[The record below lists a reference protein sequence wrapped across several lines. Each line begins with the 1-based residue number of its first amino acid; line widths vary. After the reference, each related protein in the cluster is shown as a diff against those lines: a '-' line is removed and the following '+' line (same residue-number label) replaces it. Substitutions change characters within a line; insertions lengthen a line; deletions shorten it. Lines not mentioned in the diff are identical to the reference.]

1 MKNIYLLSNQA
12 KTSVSRHLNSISNPS
27 RLRVLPIILLCL
39 AFSVSAWGA
48 ALTLPHSW
56 NADDGSSAYTAA
68 LGCTKTS
75 LGSDYSSA
83 PKLKFNNTGSSLT
96 IQVASASGTVTF
108 NFKQNGTD
116 PGTFVVQESSDN
128 DTYTTVKTVT
138 WPGNG
143 KSTSVS
149 ATLSSSARYIKL
161 LHQTKGTGTNAAVG
175 GVSITAGSS
184 CSNTP
189 TMSFTD
195 ATVNKTTDDASYT
208 QTVNI
213 SGKGPGQTVAYAS
226 SDETIGEVNASGVVT
241 LKGKAGSTTIT
252 ASVLADGDY
261 CSASAT
267 YTINV
272 TQAPI
277 DVTLHY
283 KGTTATLDDQ
293 PNPCTLPTTGEYVAK
308 ACDAWTFD
316 GWYDN
321 TYAKST
327 SKPTYITQLTSTG
340 HAYAVY
346 KHTETSGGGGS
357 TPVTKSMSTF
367 TSTSGNVETDAN
379 ISYLAEQGSAS
390 TAPAVNGGEIRIYQ
404 NGGLLTITANNSKK
418 ISSITIGSS
427 MVTSVDYSVDGGAD
441 VEDNDISAGGTLLV
455 DGINATTVVF
465 TCTGADKNHRLYL
478 NYLSVTYSDG
488 GGSST
493 TYYST
498 DAECAPT
505 VQATSSPW
513 VTSAQGA
520 TVKVEVPVTA
530 TNFDASCTLSASVS
544 GSGFSI
550 VGWGANGNSVTAGED
565 LTTSLI
571 LEYNPTVYSSDAT
584 ITFNS
589 TYGGSQTPV
598 YTAGTVHGRSL
609 SGLFV
614 IAIKNGGT
622 WYALPADMSGAGT
635 YAGVAVDV
643 DDIDNPTK
651 VTAGPATALYRLMGV
666 HPSRYGDY
674 GTRVRFMSEYN
685 SKCLWSNQ
693 ANGGTGIN
701 NGAVASSA
709 NSDNYEWTLVT
720 TDGVTYAINTNV
732 AKKIEEGRE
741 LRYFAGESR
750 FGMYT
755 SGNSSFRLLPVDC
768 WTRATVTNVS
778 STYNTVTLTW
788 AGKSGTEYNVYIDEG
803 GVTKQT
809 ENNVSSPV
817 TISGLDSET
826 NYTWIISPGAKDNG
840 CALSGAFTTNVAPI
854 NVTLSCDGTE
864 YALGAQDKPYTLPT
878 TGAYVAN
885 ACTEWEFAGWTDGTY
900 SKSTSAPTFITE
912 MNTSGTAY
920 AVYRKTDG
928 AGGSEKYVRV
938 TETEQITDGQYLIMC
953 NTWGDADDDPSDDY
967 DYFTALKGSLDASF
981 DAANTN
987 YITNVKRN
995 TVEDTIGVTSATTA
1009 NEVTITAVSGGHTI
1023 KTKSNYYIGRT
1034 TSGNGIN
1041 SSKSEAYV
1049 NTLSISSNN
1058 FICEG
1063 SGGSIYL
1070 EFNTS
1075 WTGFRYYA
1083 SGQEDIQLYKRTSGN
1098 TYYYSTSSE
1107 CCNEV
1112 APPTV
1117 TVDAIDESATISWD
1131 DQVGAD
1137 NGYSLIV
1144 KQGSTTK
1151 YENTGIAAGTTSIVV
1166 SGLNPT
1172 TTYNYTVTAKGAT
1185 CNRDYDG
1192 SFTTANC
1199 AVLPTGVSVSP
1210 NTSSAIVRWT
1220 HTSPTATVTVYSD
1233 NAASIVVTSV
1243 DDLASGGKVTGLA
1256 EGTTYYLRV
1265 FAGADC
1271 GSAITEFTT
1280 LSSAVILAEWFPDS
1294 IRINLTA
1301 DTATATVLIE
1311 DKQEKKTGTTLYADK
1326 LFFSK
1331 YFEGEGS
1338 MKLIA
1343 IYNGTD
1349 HDIDLSGYK
1358 INVVTRSKNK
1368 STGIWNQSNSEYDIS
1383 SLGSIAQGQEIIFFS
1398 RPLSSEPGV
1407 YGCADT
1413 WLTNQATKNH
1423 STDNPRW
1430 IECESGGSYISK
1442 KFTFNGD
1449 DALQLIDG
1457 STVIDCFGA
1466 ASGPMPLTT
1475 HNCRSEESW
1484 TESKIRNMDYGK
1496 TASDFPGIDPG
1507 DLDSYGI
1514 DLIHDSIELFTA
1526 RAILFRDLSVV
1537 SGVDAVAKNT
1547 TDFVTFSKE
1556 WNGRYICASGTTGNG
1571 TCNSFKDLSLFDY
1584 NEYYAKFDSITT
1596 IDELGGK
1603 QNDDGTYTIPIP
1615 QLDTL
1620 SCTMLRINVYEGS
1633 ELKTSAEYKVPIMVE
1648 DNKTTKDTIFICD
1661 YPTQTRTA
1669 ETCKECDVVILKGAT
1684 LTKDE
1689 HTGNDVDFI
1698 RNLTIYPGGTMN
1710 IPTSRTFN
1718 VSSVQF
1724 RVEGENVPFI
1734 KLAGTLQTS
1743 DQQVLVSRRINNSEA
1758 YFFSLPYDCNLSD
1771 VRWSNGEPAV
1781 LDEGFRIKEYDSQAR
1796 ADQGSTKGAPGHWKP
1811 VTPGSTLEAGKGY
1824 QISVNS
1830 KYLKELIFPLEIHTT
1845 NVSAAENQK
1854 EPHGDNIVPIHQYLS
1869 TTGKTINNENWN
1881 FIAQPYLCAMSPMAG
1896 DDITY
1901 GYLEYEIEE
1910 VAGEQQVVWYRREA
1924 TNQYLTIYNPSSK
1937 TYDQKFWSSVS
1948 QLDPFLAFFVQGKT
1962 EGSFTFTENK
1972 RKNAPARH
1980 LASQAEVDDDP
1991 SIFVGVTLSGN
2002 GLTDQA
2008 NLRVRQDFTEEEYKL
2023 GYDLL
2028 KFTTYYKDRPQVYM
2042 KTPSYQLAFQAVSD
2056 SVAKNTFLPMGVY
2069 CYKPGTYTF
2078 GLSND
2083 YPIDEVEAVYL
2094 YDKVAGV
2101 TTNLLYDTYTIT
2113 TSSQLYT
2120 NTRFA
2125 LNVIVNRRAPQ
2136 VTTDIGIPEAPDN
2149 MARKI
2154 LINGHVYIQRGAAI
2168 YDITGKQMLNF

>member
-1 MKNIYLLSNQA
+1 MKNIYLLSNPA
-12 KTSVSRHLNSISNPS
+12 KTSVSQHLDSISS
-27 RLRVLPIILLCL
+27 SYRRRVLPILFIFLTLCCSSVWGEEDDTHDFSQSISQLLNNKNAISSIDIADQGYPIKSIEITCRYNKNIDPAVTIEVL
-39 AFSVSAWGA
+39 VGGASYAATQNVGNNFNSTKTFNGDASGAVQINFTNLTGDGTGHGTFYVTNVRLVEGA
-48 ALTLPHSW
+48 A
-56 NADDGSSAYTAA
+56 GG
-68 LGCTKTS
+68 GCTDPSTLLS
-75 LGSDYSSA
+75 ITNA
-83 PKLKFNNTGSSLT
+83 NTATIGTPLSLT
-96 IQVASASGTVTF
+96 TDGG
-108 NFKQNGTD
+108 NG
-116 PGTFVVQESSDN
+116 S
-128 DTYTTVKTVT
+128 TVT
-138 WPGNG
+138 W
-143 KSTSVS
+143 SIVS
-149 ATLSSSARYIKL
+149 GDSYATL
-161 LHQTKGTGTNAAVG
+161 TGSTLTPTAVG
-175 GVSITAGSS
+175 TVRIQASQGESGGE
-184 CSNTP
+184 CG
-189 TMSFTD
+189 
-195 ATVNKTTDDASYT
+195 ATVTKDIT
-208 QTVNI
+208 I
-213 SGKGPGQTVAYAS
+213 S
-226 SDETIGEVNASGVVT
+226 NAP
-241 LKGKAGSTTIT
+241 
-252 ASVLADGDY
+252 
-261 CSASAT
+261 
-267 YTINV
+267 INV
-272 TQAPI
+272 TLNRNGATEVI
-277 DVTLHY
+277 NNVSV
-283 KGTTATLDDQ
+283 GTALDDIDG
-293 PNPCTLPTTGEYVAK
+293 TGAQGG
-308 ACDAWTFD
+308 CDAWTFV
-316 GWYDN
+316 GWSKSQRAAQNNSSPMDLVTTVDN
-321 TYAKST
+321 AGPY
-327 SKPTYITQLTSTG
+327 
-340 HAYAVY
+340 YAVY
-346 KHTETSGGGGS
+346 KNGDGASVSFNPAIDKT
-357 TPVTKSMSTF
+357 
-367 TSTSGNVETDAN
+367 TSTSLEKGGITISTTNGSFNEGTD
-379 ISYLAEQGSAS
+379 Y
-390 TAPAVNGGEIRIYQ
+390 RIYK
-404 NGGLLTITANNSKK
+404 GATFTVDAGSNN
-418 ISSITIGSS
+418 ISSISLSYSSSSYDGGGWPTSATPNTTSWSQTATSGSS
-427 MVTSVDYSVDGGAD
+427 GEQARITS
-441 VEDNDISAGGTLLV
+441 
-455 DGINATTVVF
+455 
-465 TCTGADKNHRLYL
+465 
-478 NYLSVTYSDG
+478 LSVTTG
-488 GGSST
+488 T
-493 TYYST
+493 VYYST
-498 DAECAPT
+498 TASCAPT
-505 VQATSSPW
+505 VQATASPW

-622 WYALPADMSGAGT
+622 WYALPADMSGSGT

-666 HPSRYGDY
+666 HPGRYGDY

-701 NGAVASSA
+701 NGAIPLSA

-741 LRYFAGESR
+741 LRYFAGESK
-750 FGMYT
+750 FGMYA

-788 AGKSGTEYNVYIDEG
+788 AGKSGTEYNVYIEEG
-803 GVTKQT
+803 GVTKKT

-826 NYTWIISPGAKDNG
+826 NYTWIISPGEKDNG

-912 MNTSGTAY
+912 MNASGTAY

-1034 TSGNGIN
+1034 ASGNGIN

-1058 FICEG
+1058 FVCEG

-1070 EFNTS
+1070 KFNTS

-1083 SGQEDIQLYKRTSGN
+1083 SGQADIQLYKRTSGN

-1117 TVDAIDESATISWD
+1117 SVEAVDVSATISWNN
-1131 DQVGAD
+1131 QVGAT
-1137 NGYSLIV
+1137 NGYNV
-1144 KQGSTTK
+1144 TCTNGTNQDV
-1151 YENTGIAAGTTSIVV
+1151 AAGVTSLEIT
-1166 SGLNPT
+1166 GLSPLED
-1172 TTYNYTVTAKGAT
+1172 YEYTVTAKGAT
-1185 CNRDYDG
+1185 CNRSYTG
-1192 SFTTANC
+1192 TFTTASC
-1199 AVLPTGVSVSP
+1199 AVVPTGVSVTPS
-1210 NTSSAIVRWT
+1210 TSSVIVRWV
-1220 HTSPTATVTVYSD
+1220 HAAAKATVTIYSD
-1233 NAASIVVTSV
+1233 NTCSDVVKTEDNLTTGCTV
-1243 DDLASGGKVTGLA
+1243 SGLE
-1256 EGTTYYLRV
+1256 EGRTYFLKV
-1265 FAGADC
+1265 FAGAGC
-1271 GSAITEFTT
+1271 GSSAVEFTT
-1280 LSSAVILAEWFPDS
+1280 LSSAVMIAEWFPDS

-1311 DKQEKKTGTTLYADK
+1311 DKQTTSSSPTSYADG

-1331 YFEGEGS
+1331 YYEAYLS
-1338 MKLIA
+1338 VKLWA
-1343 IYNGTD
+1343 VYNGTNEKVSLANIKVKSANNGNYWAKD
-1349 HDIDLSGYK
+1349 NATGTGAENSAKITSLASFGHHEIGYIYPGEEIIVYNPGPSSGSNDYKIIECMESTYGLAYKNDPDSVWYMVQNQTTALSGDDGL
-1358 INVVTRSKNK
+1358 ILLDGTDTLDVIGGKNPNEAWLNKAQPSWGDANGWNCSDGEDVDGNTLGLSTNRCLLVRKNTVK
-1368 STGIWNQSNSEYDIS
+1368 SGLNAV
-1383 SLGSIAQGQEIIFFS
+1383 SL
-1398 RPLSSEPGV
+1398 
-1407 YGCADT
+1407 
-1413 WLTNQATKNH
+1413 N
-1423 STDNPRW
+1423 TDNFYTLCDEWWGSHVPV
-1430 IECESGGSYISK
+1430 GGDEIQTSCDNFSYV
-1442 KFTFNGD
+1442 G
-1449 DALQLIDG
+1449 
-1457 STVIDCFGA
+1457 
-1466 ASGPMPLTT
+1466 
-1475 HNCRSEESW
+1475 H
-1484 TESKIRNMDYGK
+1484 Y
-1496 TASDFPGIDPG
+1496 
-1507 DLDSYGI
+1507 
-1514 DLIHDSIELFTA
+1514 
-1526 RAILFRDLSVV
+1526 
-1537 SGVDAVAKNT
+1537 
-1547 TDFVTFSKE
+1547 
-1556 WNGRYICASGTTGNG
+1556 
-1571 TCNSFKDLSLFDY
+1571 DY
-1584 NEYYAKFDSITT
+1584 NKYYAKFDSVTT
-1596 IDELGGK
+1596 VDELGGK

-1620 SCTMLRINVYEGS
+1620 SCTMLRINVYEGT

-1648 DNKTTKDTIFICD
+1648 GNKTTQDTIFVSD

-1689 HTGNDVDFI
+1689 HTGNDVDLI
-1698 RNLTIYPGGTMN
+1698 RNLTIYPGGTMD
-1710 IPTSRTFN
+1710 IPASRTFN

-1758 YFFSLPYDCNLSD
+1758 YFFSLPYDCNISD
-1771 VRWSNGEPAV
+1771 IRWSNGEPAV
-1781 LDEGFRIKEYDSQAR
+1781 LDEGFRIKEYDSRAR
-1796 ADQGSTKGAPGHWKP
+1796 ADQGSTKGAPGHWKM
-1811 VTPGSTLEAGKGY
+1811 VTGSTLEAGKGY

-1830 KYLKELIFPLEIHTT
+1830 KYLKELIFPLDLGKT
-1845 NVSAAENQK
+1845 NVSDAENEK
-1854 EPHGDNIVPIHQYLS
+1854 APHGDNIVPIHQYENGA
-1869 TTGKTINNENWN
+1869 TTINNHNWN

-1896 DDITY
+1896 ADITY
-1901 GYLEYEIEE
+1901 GYLEYEIEDEE
-1910 VAGEQQVVWYRREA
+1910 VKWYRRLEG
-1924 TNQYLTIYNPSSK
+1924 NQYLTIYNPSTK
-1937 TYDQKFWSSVS
+1937 TYDQIFWNSVS
-1948 QLDPFLAFFVQGKT
+1948 QLDPFVAFFVQGKR
-1962 EGSFTFTENK
+1962 EGSFTFTEGN
-1972 RKNAPARH
+1972 RKNNAPARH
-1980 LASQAEVDDDP
+1980 LASQAEVDEDP

-2002 GLTDQA
+2002 GLADQA
-2008 NLRVRQDFTEEEYKL
+2008 NLRVRQDFTEDEYKL

-2056 SVAKNTFLPMGVY
+2056 SVAKNTWLPMGVY

-2149 MARKI
+2149 MVRKI
-2154 LINGHVYIQRGAAI
+2154 LINGHVYIQRGDAI

>member
-1 MKNIYLLSNQA
+1 M
-12 KTSVSRHLNSISNPS
+12 
-27 RLRVLPIILLCL
+27 
-39 AFSVSAWGA
+39 
-48 ALTLPHSW
+48 
-56 NADDGSSAYTAA
+56 
-68 LGCTKTS
+68 
-75 LGSDYSSA
+75 
-83 PKLKFNNTGSSLT
+83 
-96 IQVASASGTVTF
+96 
-108 NFKQNGTD
+108 
-116 PGTFVVQESSDN
+116 
-128 DTYTTVKTVT
+128 
-138 WPGNG
+138 
-143 KSTSVS
+143 
-149 ATLSSSARYIKL
+149 
-161 LHQTKGTGTNAAVG
+161 
-175 GVSITAGSS
+175 
-184 CSNTP
+184 
-189 TMSFTD
+189 
-195 ATVNKTTDDASYT
+195 
-208 QTVNI
+208 
-213 SGKGPGQTVAYAS
+213 
-226 SDETIGEVNASGVVT
+226 
-241 LKGKAGSTTIT
+241 
-252 ASVLADGDY
+252 
-261 CSASAT
+261 
-267 YTINV
+267 
-272 TQAPI
+272 
-277 DVTLHY
+277 
-283 KGTTATLDDQ
+283 
-293 PNPCTLPTTGEYVAK
+293 
-308 ACDAWTFD
+308 
-316 GWYDN
+316 
-321 TYAKST
+321 
-327 SKPTYITQLTSTG
+327 
-340 HAYAVY
+340 
-346 KHTETSGGGGS
+346 
-357 TPVTKSMSTF
+357 
-367 TSTSGNVETDAN
+367 
-379 ISYLAEQGSAS
+379 
-390 TAPAVNGGEIRIYQ
+390 
-404 NGGLLTITANNSKK
+404 
-418 ISSITIGSS
+418 
-427 MVTSVDYSVDGGAD
+427 
-441 VEDNDISAGGTLLV
+441 
-455 DGINATTVVF
+455 
-465 TCTGADKNHRLYL
+465 
-478 NYLSVTYSDG
+478 
-488 GGSST
+488 
-493 TYYST
+493 
-498 DAECAPT
+498 
-505 VQATSSPW
+505 
-513 VTSAQGA
+513 
-520 TVKVEVPVTA
+520 
-530 TNFDASCTLSASVS
+530 
-544 GSGFSI
+544 
-550 VGWGANGNSVTAGED
+550 
-565 LTTSLI
+565 
-571 LEYNPTVYSSDAT
+571 
-584 ITFNS
+584 
-589 TYGGSQTPV
+589 
-598 YTAGTVHGRSL
+598 
-609 SGLFV
+609 
-614 IAIKNGGT
+614 
-622 WYALPADMSGAGT
+622 
-635 YAGVAVDV
+635 
-643 DDIDNPTK
+643 
-651 VTAGPATALYRLMGV
+651 
-666 HPSRYGDY
+666 
-674 GTRVRFMSEYN
+674 
-685 SKCLWSNQ
+685 
-693 ANGGTGIN
+693 
-701 NGAVASSA
+701 ASSA

-741 LRYFAGESR
+741 LRYFAGESK

-768 WTRATVTNVS
+768 WTRATVSEVS
-778 STYNTVTLTW
+778 STYNSVTLTW

-817 TISGLDSET
+817 TISGLSSET

-912 MNTSGTAY
+912 MNASGTAY

-1034 TSGNGIN
+1034 ASSNGIN

-1075 WTGFRYYA
+1075 WKGFRYYA

-1117 TVDAIDESATISWD
+1117 SVDAVDESATISWD
-1131 DQVGAD
+1131 DQVGAV

-1185 CNRDYDG
+1185 CNRAYDG

-1199 AVLPTGVSVSP
+1199 AVVPTGVSVSP

-1311 DKQEKKTGTTLYADK
+1311 DKQEKKTGTTLYADN

-1584 NEYYAKFDSITT
+1584 NEYYAKFDSIT
-1596 IDELGGK
+1596 DLKELGGK

-1615 QLDTL
+1615 QLDAL
-1620 SCTMLRINVYEGS
+1620 SCSMLRVKVYEGS
-1633 ELKTSAEYKVPIMVE
+1633 EEKASAEYKVPIMVDTDQE
-1648 DNKTTKDTIFICD
+1648 WKTNDTIFKNSKHD
-1661 YPTQTRTA
+1661 VA
-1669 ETCKECDVVILKGAT
+1669 TCAECDVVILKGAT
-1684 LTKDE
+1684 LTKAE
-1689 HTGNDVDFI
+1689 TGSLNDVATV

-1718 VSSVQF
+1718 VASVQF

-1758 YFFSLPYDCNLSD
+1758 YFFSLPYDCNISD
-1771 VRWSNGEPAV
+1771 IRWSNGEPAV
-1781 LDEGFRIKEYDSQAR
+1781 LDDGFRIKEYDSRAR
-1796 ADQGSTKGAPGHWKP
+1796 ADEGSTKGTPGHWKM
-1811 VTPGSTLEAGKGY
+1811 VEGSTLEAGKGY

-1830 KYLKELIFPLEIHTT
+1830 KYLKELIFPLDLGKT
-1845 NVSAAENQK
+1845 NVSDAENEK
-1854 EPHGDNIVPIHQYLS
+1854 ALHGDNVVAIHQY
-1869 TTGKTINNENWN
+1869 TNGATTINNHNWN

-1896 DDITY
+1896 ADITY
-1901 GYLEYEIEE
+1901 GYLEYQIEE

-1937 TYDQKFWSSVS
+1937 TYDQKFWSAVT
-1948 QLDPFLAFFVQGKT
+1948 QLDPFLAFFVQGRR
-1962 EGSFTFTENK
+1962 EGSFTFTEGN
-1972 RKNAPARH
+1972 RKNNAPARH
-1980 LASQAEVDDDP
+1980 LASQAEVDEDP

-2008 NLRVRQDFTEEEYKL
+2008 NLRVRQDFTEDEYKL

-2028 KFTTYYKDRPQVYM
+2028 KFTTYYKDRPQIYM

-2056 SVAKNTFLPMGVY
+2056 SVAKNTWLPMGVY

>member
-1 MKNIYLLSNQA
+1 MKNIYLLSNPA
-12 KTSVSRHLNSISNPS
+12 KTSTHFRFDSLSILSRQS
-27 RLRVLPIILLCL
+27 VLPILFVFLT
-39 AFSVSAWGA
+39 AFSLHAWGA
-48 ALTLPHSW
+48 DPVTIASWSGDSRTAEQAYAPTSSQTDNSDARLMSECGLTT
-56 NADDGSSAYTAA
+56 AGAGACDGSY
-68 LGCTKTS
+68 
-75 LGSDYSSA
+75 Y
-83 PKLKFNNTGSSLT
+83 
-96 IQVASASGTVTF
+96 GTWT
-108 NFKQNGTD
+108 
-116 PGTFVVQESSDN
+116 
-128 DTYTTVKTVT
+128 
-138 WPGNG
+138 NG
-143 KSTSVS
+143 KCIYITGLALSGYTDINLDISLRRRYTPCS
-149 ATLSSSARYIKL
+149 ATFYVSTNGSTYSSSALDTKSVTNSCVNYSVSSIGSSVQAIKIVIDGASGNL
-161 LHQTKGTGTNAAVG
+161 WLGDVTLTGTAA
-175 GVSITAGSS
+175 ST

-293 PNPCTLPTTGEYVAK
+293 INPYTLPTTGTYVAN
-308 ACDAWTFD
+308 ACDAWIFD
-316 GWYDN
+316 GWYGS

-340 HAYAVY
+340 DAYAVY
-346 KHTETSGGGGS
+346 KHTEGGSAPETHDFSGTDDFTDAIAVATDVTISFAQGANPSNSPYWDGSVVRVYYKNTMTVTSTGDNLTRIEFTQTSGTNTISVNTGSMSGLVWTGDASSVTFTLGGSSGHRKITAISIGGGG
-357 TPVTKSMSTF
+357 
-367 TSTSGNVETDAN
+367 
-379 ISYLAEQGSAS
+379 
-390 TAPAVNGGEIRIYQ
+390 
-404 NGGLLTITANNSKK
+404 
-418 ISSITIGSS
+418 
-427 MVTSVDYSVDGGAD
+427 
-441 VEDNDISAGGTLLV
+441 
-455 DGINATTVVF
+455 
-465 TCTGADKNHRLYL
+465 
-478 NYLSVTYSDG
+478 
-488 GGSST
+488 T

-498 DAECAPT
+498 DAECGPK

-513 VTSAQGA
+513 VTSTQGA

-530 TNFDASCTLSASVS
+530 TNFDANCTLSASVS

-571 LEYNPTVYSSDAT
+571 LEYNPSAYNTTADAT

-589 TYGGSQTPV
+589 TYSGGQTPV
-598 YTAGTVHGRSL
+598 YTAGTVHGHSL
-609 SGLFV
+609 PGLFV

-666 HPSRYGDY
+666 HSGRYDDY

-720 TDGVTYAINTNV
+720 TDGITYAINTNV
-732 AKKIEEGRE
+732 AKKIEESRE
-741 LRYFAGESR
+741 LRYFAGESK

-778 STYNTVTLTW
+778 STYNSVTLTW

-803 GVTKQT
+803 GVTKKT

-817 TISGLDSET
+817 TISGLSSET
-826 NYTWIISPGAKDNG
+826 NYTWIISPGAKDDG

-885 ACTEWEFAGWTDGTY
+885 ACTEWEFVGWTASPY
-900 SKSTSAPTFITE
+900 SKSTSAPTLITE
-912 MNTSGTAY
+912 MNTDGTAY
-920 AVYRKTDG
+920 ALYKHTEG
-928 AGGSEKYVRV
+928 GGGSGSLTLTGAQTTGGGYNTSYSV
-938 TETEQITDGQYLIMC
+938 TEYTSESDAITIASNNIINNTSYIQLKSGSGNRIYNTTAMPGDITQITVTATTNSAYVYVGASAV
-953 NTWGDADDDPSDDY
+953 GSGS
-967 DYFTALKGSLDASF
+967 TAL
-981 DAANTN
+981 
-987 YITNVKRN
+987 
-995 TVEDTIGVTSATTA
+995 EP
-1009 NEVTITAVSGGHTI
+1009 
-1023 KTKSNYYIGRT
+1023 
-1034 TSGNGIN
+1034 TSG
-1041 SSKSEAYV
+1041 SRDDEAVY
-1049 NTLSISSNN
+1049 TIP
-1058 FICEG
+1058 
-1063 SGGSIYL
+1063 
-1070 EFNTS
+1070 
-1075 WTGFRYYA
+1075 A
-1083 SGQEDIQLYKRTSGN
+1083 GN
-1098 TYYYSTSSE
+1098 TYFAVSATSDYVVVSDIEVLYSSETAYYATTSE

-1117 TVDAIDESATISWD
+1117 SVEAVDVSATISWNN
-1131 DQVGAD
+1131 QVGAT
-1137 NGYSLIV
+1137 NGYNV
-1144 KQGSTTK
+1144 TCTNGTNQDV
-1151 YENTGIAAGTTSIVV
+1151 AAGVTSLEIT
-1166 SGLNPT
+1166 GLSPLED
-1172 TTYNYTVTAKGAT
+1172 YEYTVTAKGAT
-1185 CNRDYDG
+1185 CNRSYTG
-1192 SFTTANC
+1192 TFTTASC
-1199 AVLPTGVSVSP
+1199 SVVPTGVSVTPS
-1210 NTSSAIVRWT
+1210 TSSVIVRWV
-1220 HTSPTATVTVYSD
+1220 HASPKATVTIYSD
-1233 NAASIVVTSV
+1233 NTCSDVVKTENNLTSGSTV
-1243 DDLASGGKVTGLA
+1243 SGLK
-1256 EGTTYYLRV
+1256 EGRTYFLKV
-1265 FAGADC
+1265 FAGAGC
-1271 GSAITEFTT
+1271 GSSAVEFTT
-1280 LSSAVILAEWFPDS
+1280 LSSDVIIAEWFTDS

-1311 DKQEKKTGTTLYADK
+1311 DKQNTSTTSTSYADG

-1331 YFEGEGS
+1331 YYEAYRS
-1338 MKLIA
+1338 VKLWA
-1343 IYNGTD
+1343 IYNGTEAKISLANVKVKSSNNGSD
-1349 HDIDLSGYK
+1349 WGKSSGSVDNAKILSLASYGHHETGYIYPGEEIIVYSNGSDTQDAAIITCMEGDYGDAYRTDPDSIWYLVKNLTTSLSGDDGLLLLDGTDTLDVIGGTNANTAY
-1358 INVVTRSKNK
+1358 
-1368 STGIWNQSNSEYDIS
+1368 
-1383 SLGSIAQGQEIIFFS
+1383 LA
-1398 RPLSSEPGV
+1398 
-1407 YGCADT
+1407 ADASPT
-1413 WLTNQATKNH
+1413 W
-1423 STDNPRW
+1423 
-1430 IECESGGSYISK
+1430 
-1442 KFTFNGD
+1442 GD
-1449 DALQLIDG
+1449 DPGWNCDDGEDVNGNTLAL
-1457 STVIDCFGA
+1457 STNRCLLVRKNTVKNG
-1466 ASGPMPLTT
+1466 L
-1475 HNCRSEESW
+1475 N
-1484 TESKIRNMDYGK
+1484 
-1496 TASDFPGIDPG
+1496 
-1507 DLDSYGI
+1507 
-1514 DLIHDSIELFTA
+1514 
-1526 RAILFRDLSVV
+1526 
-1537 SGVDAVAKNT
+1537 AVAQNKNYFNT
-1547 TDFVTFSKE
+1547 LCDE
-1556 WNGRYICASGTTGNG
+1556 WWGAHVPTTGDQVQTSCDNFAYVG
-1571 TCNSFKDLSLFDY
+1571 HYDY
-1584 NEYYAKFDSITT
+1584 NDYYAKFDSVTT
-1596 IDELGGK
+1596 VDELGGK

-1648 DNKTTKDTIFICD
+1648 GNKTTQDTIFVSD

-1684 LTKDE
+1684 LTKAV
-1689 HTGNDVDFI
+1689 HTGNDVDLI
-1698 RNLTIYPGGTMN
+1698 RNLTIYPGGTMD
-1710 IPTSRTFN
+1710 IPASRTFN

-1758 YFFSLPYDCNLSD
+1758 YFFSLPYDCNLND
-1771 VRWSNGEPAV
+1771 VRWSTGAPAV
-1781 LDEGFRIKEYDSQAR
+1781 LDDGFRIKEYDSRAR
-1796 ADQGSTKGAPGHWKP
+1796 ADEGSTKGAPGHWKM
-1811 VTPGSTLEAGKGY
+1811 VTGSTLEAGKGY

-1830 KYLKELIFPLEIHTT
+1830 KYLRELIFPLDLGKT
-1845 NVSAAENQK
+1845 NVSDAENEK
-1854 EPHGDNIVPIHQYLS
+1854 ATNHDNDVAIHQY
-1869 TTGKTINNENWN
+1869 TNGATTINNHNWN
-1881 FIAQPYLCAMSPMAG
+1881 FIAQPYLCAMTPNAG
-1896 DDITY
+1896 ATITY
-1901 GYLEYEIEE
+1901 GYLDWKVVNDE
-1910 VAGEQQVVWYRREA
+1910 VVWERKYEG
-1924 TNQYLTIYNPSSK
+1924 NQYLTIYNPSTK
-1937 TYDQKFWSSVS
+1937 TYDQIFWNSVS
-1948 QLDPFLAFFVQGKT
+1948 QLDPFVAFFVQGKA
-1962 EGSFTFTENK
+1962 EGTFTFDEGHRLN
-1972 RKNAPARH
+1972 NAPARH
-1980 LASQAEVDDDP
+1980 LASQAEVDEDP

-2008 NLRVRQDFTEEEYKL
+2008 NLRVRQDFTEDEYKL

-2056 SVAKNTFLPMGVY
+2056 SVAKNTWLPMGVY

-2125 LNVIVNRRAPQ
+2125 LNVIVKRREPQ
-2136 VTTDIGIPEAPDN
+2136 VTTDTGLPEAPDN
-2149 MARKI
+2149 MVRKI

>member
-1 MKNIYLLSNQA
+1 MKNINLLSNQT
-12 KTSVSRHLNSISNPS
+12 KTSVSRRIDSVSLPS
-27 RLRVLPIILLCL
+27 RCRVMPIILLCL
-39 AFSVSAWGA
+39 AFSLHAWGA
-48 ALTLPHSW
+48 DPVTIASWSGDSRTAEQAYAPTSSQTDNSGARLMSECGLTT
-56 NADDGSSAYTAA
+56 AGAGACDGSY
-68 LGCTKTS
+68 
-75 LGSDYSSA
+75 Y
-83 PKLKFNNTGSSLT
+83 
-96 IQVASASGTVTF
+96 GTWT
-108 NFKQNGTD
+108 
-116 PGTFVVQESSDN
+116 
-128 DTYTTVKTVT
+128 
-138 WPGNG
+138 NG
-143 KSTSVS
+143 KCIYITGLALSSYTDISLDISLRRRYTPCS
-149 ATLSSSARYIKL
+149 ATFYVSTNGSTYSSSALDTKSVTNSCVNYSVSSIGSSVQAIKIVIDGASGNL
-161 LHQTKGTGTNAAVG
+161 WLGDVTLTGTAA
-175 GVSITAGSS
+175 ST

-283 KGTTATLDDQ
+283 KGTSATLNNQ
-293 PNPCTLPTTGEYVAK
+293 ANPYTLPTTGAYVAN

-316 GWYDN
+316 GWYNN
-321 TYAKST
+321 TYSKST
-327 SKPTYITQLTSTG
+327 TKPTYITQLTSTG

-346 KHTETSGGGGS
+346 KHTETSGGGG
-357 TPVTKSMSTF
+357 TPVTKTMSTF
-367 TSTSGNVETDAN
+367 TSTTGNIDSDAN
-379 ISYLAEQGSAS
+379 LSYAAAKGTAG

-418 ISSITIGSS
+418 LTSITIGSGMS
-427 MVTSVDYSVDGGAD
+427 TTIQYSIDGGAYSGSNQAIAK
-441 VEDNDISAGGTLLV
+441 NDTYTLNSIEADYV
-455 DGINATTVVF
+455 TF
-465 TCTGADKNHRLYL
+465 KCTGTTSSTRLYL
-478 NYLSVTYSDG
+478 NYLSATYSDG

-498 DAECAPT
+498 DAECEPE

-520 TVKVEVPVTA
+520 MVKVEVPVTA
-530 TNFDASCTLSASVS
+530 TNFDANCTLSASVS

-571 LEYNPTVYSSDAT
+571 LEYSPTVSNSEAT

-589 TYGGSQTPV
+589 TYGGSLTPV

-609 SGLFV
+609 PGLFV

-622 WYALPADMSGAGT
+622 WYALPADMSGSGT

-651 VTAGPATALYRLMGV
+651 VMAGPATALYRLMGV
-666 HPSRYGDY
+666 HSDRYGNY
-674 GTRVRFMSEYN
+674 GTRVRFVSEYN

-693 ANGGTGIN
+693 ADGGTGIN
-701 NGAVASSA
+701 NGAMASSA

-720 TDGVTYAINTNV
+720 TDGITYAINTNV

-778 STYNTVTLTW
+778 STYNSVTLTW

-803 GVTKQT
+803 GVTKKT

-854 NVTLSCDGTE
+854 DVTLSCDGTE
-864 YALGAQDKPYTLPT
+864 HALGAQDKPYTLPT
-878 TGAYVAN
+878 TGPYVAN

-912 MNTSGTAY
+912 MNASGIAY

-938 TETEQITDGQYLIMC
+938 TETGQITDGQYLIMC
-953 NTWGDADDDPSDDY
+953 NTWGDTDDDPSDDY
-967 DYFTALKGSLDASF
+967 DYFTTLKGSLDASF
-981 DAANTN
+981 NAANTN
-987 YITNVKRN
+987 YITDVKRN
-995 TVEDTIGVTSATTA
+995 TVEDTIGVTSSTTA
-1009 NEVTITAVSGGHTI
+1009 NEVTITAVSGGYTI
-1023 KTKSNYYIGRT
+1023 KTKSNFYIGRT
-1034 TSGNGIN
+1034 TNSNGIN

-1058 FICEG
+1058 FVCKG
-1063 SGGSIYL
+1063 SGGNIYL
-1070 EFNTS
+1070 KFNTS
-1075 WTGFRYYA
+1075 WIGFRYYT
-1083 SGQEDIQLYKRTSGN
+1083 SGQDAIQLYKRTSGN

-1117 TVDAIDESATISWD
+1117 SVDAVDMSATISWN
-1131 DQVGAD
+1131 DQIGAV
-1137 NGYSLIV
+1137 NGYNV
-1144 KQGSTTK
+1144 TCTNGTNQDV
-1151 YENTGIAAGTTSIVV
+1151 AAGVTSLEIT
-1166 SGLNPT
+1166 GLSPLEN
-1172 TTYNYTVTAKGAT
+1172 YEYTVTAKGAT
-1185 CNRDYDG
+1185 CNRSYTG
-1192 SFTTANC
+1192 TFTTASC
-1199 AVLPTGVSVSP
+1199 SVVPTGVSVTPS
-1210 NTSSAIVRWT
+1210 TSSVIVRWV
-1220 HTSPTATVTVYSD
+1220 HASPKATVTIYSD
-1233 NAASIVVTSV
+1233 NTCSDVVKTEDNLTTGCTV
-1243 DDLASGGKVTGLA
+1243 SGLEEGK
-1256 EGTTYYLRV
+1256 TYFLKV
-1265 FAGADC
+1265 FAGAGC
-1271 GSAITEFTT
+1271 GSSAVEFTT
-1280 LSSAVILAEWFPDS
+1280 LSSAVIIAEWFTDS

-1311 DKQEKKTGTTLYADK
+1311 DKKNTSTASTSYADG

-1331 YFEGEGS
+1331 YYEAYRNI
-1338 MKLIA
+1338 KLWA
-1343 IYNGTD
+1343 VYNGTEA
-1349 HDIDLSGYK
+1349 K
-1358 INVVTRSKNK
+1358 ISLANITVK
-1368 STGIWNQSNSEYDIS
+1368 SSNN
-1383 SLGSIAQGQEIIFFS
+1383 GSDWGK
-1398 RPLSSEPGV
+1398 
-1407 YGCADT
+1407 D
-1413 WLTNQATKNH
+1413 
-1423 STDNPRW
+1423 
-1430 IECESGGSYISK
+1430 SGGSVDNKKITSLASYGHHEAGYIYPGEEIIVYSNGSDTQDAAIITCMESAYGEAYK
-1442 KFTFNGD
+1442 TDPDSIWYLVKNSTTSISGD
-1449 DALQLIDG
+1449 DGLLLLDGTDTLDVIGGTNANTAYIAANSKPTWGDAVGWNCDDGEDVNGNTLAL
-1457 STVIDCFGA
+1457 STNRCLLVRKNTVKNG
-1466 ASGPMPLTT
+1466 L
-1475 HNCRSEESW
+1475 N
-1484 TESKIRNMDYGK
+1484 
-1496 TASDFPGIDPG
+1496 
-1507 DLDSYGI
+1507 
-1514 DLIHDSIELFTA
+1514 
-1526 RAILFRDLSVV
+1526 
-1537 SGVDAVAKNT
+1537 AVAKNKNYFNT
-1547 TDFVTFSKE
+1547 LCDE
-1556 WNGRYICASGTTGNG
+1556 WWGAHVPETSDEVQTSCDNFAYVGHY
-1571 TCNSFKDLSLFDY
+1571 DY
-1584 NEYYAKFDSITT
+1584 NNYYAKFDTVTT
-1596 IDELGGK
+1596 VDELGGK

-1620 SCTMLRINVYEGS
+1620 SCTMLRVNVYEGS

-1648 DNKTTKDTIFICD
+1648 GNKTTQDTIFVSD

-1684 LTKDE
+1684 LTKAE
-1689 HTGNDVDFI
+1689 HTGNDVDLI

-1710 IPTSRTFN
+1710 IPNSRTFN
-1718 VSSVQF
+1718 VASVQF

-1734 KLAGTLQTS
+1734 KLSGMLHTS
-1743 DQQVLVSRRINNSEA
+1743 DQQVLVSRRINNSDA
-1758 YFFSLPYDCNLSD
+1758 YFFSLPYDCNISD
-1771 VRWSNGEPAV
+1771 IRWSNGEPAV
-1781 LDEGFRIKEYDSQAR
+1781 LDNGFRIKEYDSRAR
-1796 ADQGSTKGAPGHWKP
+1796 ADEGSTKGAPGHWKM
-1811 VTPGSTLEAGKGY
+1811 VTGSTLEAGKGY

-1830 KYLKELIFPLEIHTT
+1830 KYLKELIFPLDLGKT
-1845 NVSAAENQK
+1845 NVSDAENEK
-1854 EPHGDNIVPIHQYLS
+1854 APHGDNIVPIHQY
-1869 TTGKTINNENWN
+1869 TNGATTINNHNWN
-1881 FIAQPYLCAMSPMAG
+1881 FIAQPYLCAMTPNAG
-1896 DDITY
+1896 ATITY
-1901 GYLEYEIEE
+1901 GYLNWKVENDE
-1910 VAGEQQVVWYRREA
+1910 VVWERKYEG
-1924 TNQYLTIYNPSSK
+1924 NQYLTIYDPSSK
-1937 TYDQKFWSSVS
+1937 TYTQKFWNAVS
-1948 QLDPFLAFFVQGKT
+1948 QLDPFLAFFVQGKA
-1962 EGSFTFTENK
+1962 EGTFTFVEGN
-1972 RKNAPARH
+1972 RLNNAPARH
-1980 LASQAEVDDDP
+1980 LASQAEVDEDP

-2008 NLRVRQDFTEEEYKL
+2008 NLRVRQDFTEDEYKL

-2042 KTPSYQLAFQAVSD
+2042 KTPSYQLAFQAVND

-2094 YDKVAGV
+2094 YDKVSGV

-2149 MARKI
+2149 MVRKI

>member
-1 MKNIYLLSNQA
+1 MKKIYLLSNPA
-12 KTSVSRHLNSISNPS
+12 KTVVSPRTVGVSLPS
-27 RLRVLPIILLCL
+27 RCRVLPIILLFL

-48 ALTLPHSW
+48 DPVTIASWSGDSRTAEQAYEPTSSQTDNSDARLMSECGLTT
-56 NADDGSSAYTAA
+56 AGAGACDGSYYGTWTNAKCIYITGLALSGYTDI
-68 LGCTKTS
+68 S
-75 LGSDYSSA
+75 LDI
-83 PKLKFNNTGSSLT
+83 SLRRR
-96 IQVASASGTVTF
+96 
-108 NFKQNGTD
+108 
-116 PGTFVVQESSDN
+116 
-128 DTYTTVKTVT
+128 YT
-138 WPGNG
+138 PC
-143 KSTSVS
+143 S
-149 ATLSSSARYIKL
+149 ATFYVSTNGSTYSSSALDTKSVTNSCVNYSVSSIGSSVQAIKIVIDGASGNL
-161 LHQTKGTGTNAAVG
+161 WLGDVTLTGTAA
-175 GVSITAGSS
+175 ST

-213 SGKGPGQTVAYAS
+213 SGKGSGQTVSYSS
-226 SDETIGEVNASGVVT
+226 SDETIGTVSSSGVVT
-241 LKGKAGSTTIT
+241 LKSKVGSTTIT
-252 ASVLADGDY
+252 ASVAADGDY
-261 CSASAT
+261 CSASAS

-283 KGTTATLDDQ
+283 KGTTATLDDR
-293 PNPCTLPTTGEYVAK
+293 PNPYTLPTTGEYVAK

-321 TYAKST
+321 TYAKNT
-327 SKPTYITQLTSTG
+327 SKPTYITQLTSSG
-340 HAYAVY
+340 DAYAVY
-346 KHTETSGGGGS
+346 KTTEGGSAGETYNFTKDESIASSVTIATGVTASFSVGSGSSAPTTEYENAVRVYGSNTITIQGTGLTRIAFTYTGTKTMTPSVGSISAGVWTGDATNEVTFTLASGSGHNKISAITIGGGG
-357 TPVTKSMSTF
+357 
-367 TSTSGNVETDAN
+367 
-379 ISYLAEQGSAS
+379 
-390 TAPAVNGGEIRIYQ
+390 
-404 NGGLLTITANNSKK
+404 
-418 ISSITIGSS
+418 
-427 MVTSVDYSVDGGAD
+427 
-441 VEDNDISAGGTLLV
+441 
-455 DGINATTVVF
+455 
-465 TCTGADKNHRLYL
+465 
-478 NYLSVTYSDG
+478 
-488 GGSST
+488 T

-498 DAECAPT
+498 SAECGPK

-614 IAIKNGGT
+614 IAVKNGGT
-622 WYALPADMSGAGT
+622 WYALPADMSGSGT

-666 HPSRYGDY
+666 HSGRYGDY
-674 GTRVRFMSEYN
+674 GTRVRFVSEYN

-693 ANGGTGIN
+693 ANRGTGIN

-741 LRYFAGESR
+741 LRYFAGESK
-750 FGMYT
+750 FGMYA

-768 WTRATVTNVS
+768 WTRATVSDVS
-778 STYNTVTLTW
+778 STYNSVTLTW
-788 AGKSGTEYNVYIDEG
+788 AGKSGTEYNVYIEEG
-803 GVTKQT
+803 GVTKKT

-817 TISGLDSET
+817 TISGLSSET
-826 NYTWIISPGAKDNG
+826 NYTWIISPGAKDDG

-912 MNTSGTAY
+912 MNASGTAY

-1034 TSGNGIN
+1034 ANSNGIN

-1058 FICEG
+1058 FVCKG

-1070 EFNTS
+1070 KFNTS
-1075 WTGFRYYA
+1075 WKGFRYYA

-1117 TVDAIDESATISWD
+1117 SVEAVDVSATISWNN
-1131 DQVGAD
+1131 QVGAT
-1137 NGYSLIV
+1137 NGYNV
-1144 KQGSTTK
+1144 TCTNGTNQDV
-1151 YENTGIAAGTTSIVV
+1151 AAGVTSLEIT
-1166 SGLNPT
+1166 GLSPLED
-1172 TTYNYTVTAKGAT
+1172 YEYTVTAKGAT
-1185 CNRDYDG
+1185 CNRSYTG
-1192 SFTTANC
+1192 TFTTASC
-1199 AVLPTGVSVSP
+1199 SVVPTGVSVTPS
-1210 NTSSAIVRWT
+1210 TSSVIVRWV
-1220 HTSPTATVTVYSD
+1220 HASPKATVTIYSD
-1233 NAASIVVTSV
+1233 NTCSDVVKTENNLTSGSTV
-1243 DDLASGGKVTGLA
+1243 SGLK
-1256 EGTTYYLRV
+1256 EGRTYFLKV
-1265 FAGADC
+1265 FAGTGC
-1271 GSAITEFTT
+1271 GSSAVEFTT
-1280 LSSAVILAEWFPDS
+1280 LSSAVIIAEWFTDS

-1311 DKQEKKTGTTLYADK
+1311 DKQNSSTSSTSYAEG

-1331 YFEGEGS
+1331 YYEAYKNI
-1338 MKLIA
+1338 KLWA
-1343 IYNGTD
+1343 VYNGTAD
-1349 HDIDLSGYK
+1349 TISLTNVKVKSSNNGSDWGKSSGSVDNKKITSLASFGHHETGYIYPGEEIIVYNEGNDADDASIISCMESSYGMAYKTDPDSVWYLVKNQTTSLSGDDGLLLLNGTDTLDVIGG
-1358 INVVTRSKNK
+1358 INASTAYSAANSQPSWGDADGWNCDDGEDAEGNTLALSTNRCLLVRKNTVK
-1368 STGIWNQSNSEYDIS
+1368 SGLN
-1383 SLGSIAQGQEIIFFS
+1383 
-1398 RPLSSEPGV
+1398 
-1407 YGCADT
+1407 
-1413 WLTNQATKNH
+1413 
-1423 STDNPRW
+1423 
-1430 IECESGGSYISK
+1430 
-1442 KFTFNGD
+1442 
-1449 DALQLIDG
+1449 
-1457 STVIDCFGA
+1457 
-1466 ASGPMPLTT
+1466 
-1475 HNCRSEESW
+1475 
-1484 TESKIRNMDYGK
+1484 
-1496 TASDFPGIDPG
+1496 
-1507 DLDSYGI
+1507 
-1514 DLIHDSIELFTA
+1514 
-1526 RAILFRDLSVV
+1526 
-1537 SGVDAVAKNT
+1537 AVAQNKNYFNT
-1547 TDFVTFSKE
+1547 LCDE
-1556 WNGRYICASGTTGNG
+1556 WWGAHVPTGGDQVQTSCDNFAYVG
-1571 TCNSFKDLSLFDY
+1571 HYDY
-1584 NEYYAKFDSITT
+1584 NEYYAKFDSVTT
-1596 IDELGGK
+1596 VDELGGK

-1633 ELKTSAEYKVPIMVE
+1633 ELKTSAEYKVPIMVDTDKE
-1648 DNKTTKDTIFICD
+1648 WLTTDTIFIND
-1661 YPTQTRTA
+1661 NPNQLRTYN
-1669 ETCKECDVVILKGAT
+1669 TCKECDVVILKGAT

-1689 HTGNDVDFI
+1689 HTGNDVDSI
-1698 RNLTIYPGGTMN
+1698 RNLTIYPGGTMK
-1710 IPTSRTFN
+1710 IPTDRTFN

-1743 DQQVLVSRRINNSEA
+1743 DQQVLVSRRIDNSEA
-1758 YFFSLPYDCNLSD
+1758 YFFSLPYDCNISD
-1771 VRWSNGEPAV
+1771 IRWSNGEPAV
-1781 LDEGFRIKEYDSQAR
+1781 LDDGFRIKEYDSRAR
-1796 ADQGSTKGAPGHWKP
+1796 ADEGSTKGAPGHWKM
-1811 VTPGSTLEAGKGY
+1811 VEGSTLEAGKGY

-1830 KYLKELIFPLEIHTT
+1830 KYLRELIFPLEINTT
-1845 NVSAAENQK
+1845 NVSDAENEK
-1854 EPHGDNIVPIHQYLS
+1854 NSHGDNVVPIHQYENGA
-1869 TTGKTINNENWN
+1869 TTINNHNWN

-1896 DDITY
+1896 DAITY

-1910 VAGEQQVVWYRREA
+1910 VAGEQQVVWYRRMEG
-1924 TNQYLTIYNPSSK
+1924 NQYLTIYNPSTR
-1937 TYDQKFWSSVS
+1937 TYDQKFWSSVT

-1962 EGSFTFTENK
+1962 EGSFTFTEGN
-1972 RKNAPARH
+1972 RKNSAPARH

-2008 NLRVRQDFTEEEYKL
+2008 NLRVRQDFTEDEYKL

-2056 SVAKNTFLPMGVY
+2056 SVAKNTWLPMGVY

-2120 NTRFA
+2120 NNRFA
-2125 LNVIVNRRAPQ
+2125 LNVIVNRREPQ
-2136 VTTDIGIPEAPDN
+2136 VTTDTGLPEAPDN
-2149 MARKI
+2149 MVRKI

>member
-1 MKNIYLLSNQA
+1 MKNIYLLSNQT
-12 KTSVSRHLNSISNPS
+12 KTSVSRRIDSVSLPS
-27 RLRVLPIILLCL
+27 RCRVMPIILLFL
-39 AFSVSAWGA
+39 TAFSLHAWGTTVMDFTTLCSA
-48 ALTLPHSW
+48 DETPSSEVVSPITMSIDNTNATNDAKYFTKGSALRFYNGCKVTFSCSSGNITQIVFASNSSTAFSSSGASSDVGTFSGNTW
-56 NADDGSSAYTAA
+56 TGDADAVTFTVSTTIRISTA
-68 LGCTKTS
+68 TFT
-75 LGSDYSSA
+75 
-83 PKLKFNNTGSSLT
+83 TGST
-96 IQVASASGTVTF
+96 
-108 NFKQNGTD
+108 
-116 PGTFVVQESSDN
+116 
-128 DTYTTVKTVT
+128 
-138 WPGNG
+138 
-143 KSTSVS
+143 
-149 ATLSSSARYIKL
+149 
-161 LHQTKGTGTNAAVG
+161 
-175 GVSITAGSS
+175 

-189 TMSFTD
+189 MMSFDD

-283 KGTTATLDDQ
+283 KGTSTTLNNQ
-293 PNPCTLPTTGEYVAK
+293 ANPYTLPTTGEYVAK

-316 GWYDN
+316 GWYGSS
-321 TYAKST
+321 YAKST
-327 SKPTYITQLTSTG
+327 TKPASYITELTASG
-340 HAYAVY
+340 NAYAVY
-346 KHTETSGGGGS
+346 KHTEGGSAPETHNFSGTDDFTSSIAVATGVTISFAKGTNSNNSPFWDGSAVRVYYKNTMTVTSTGDNLTRIEFTQTSGTNTISANIGSMSGLVWTGNASSVTFTLGGSSGHRKITSISIGGGG
-357 TPVTKSMSTF
+357 
-367 TSTSGNVETDAN
+367 
-379 ISYLAEQGSAS
+379 
-390 TAPAVNGGEIRIYQ
+390 
-404 NGGLLTITANNSKK
+404 
-418 ISSITIGSS
+418 
-427 MVTSVDYSVDGGAD
+427 
-441 VEDNDISAGGTLLV
+441 
-455 DGINATTVVF
+455 
-465 TCTGADKNHRLYL
+465 
-478 NYLSVTYSDG
+478 
-488 GGSST
+488 T

-498 DAECAPT
+498 DAECGPK
-505 VQATSSPW
+505 VQATASPW
-513 VTSAQGA
+513 VTSTQGA

-530 TNFDASCTLSASVS
+530 TNFDANCTLSASVS

-571 LEYNPTVYSSDAT
+571 LEYNPSAYNTTADAT

-598 YTAGTVHGRSL
+598 YTPGTVHGRSL
-609 SGLFV
+609 PDLFV

-666 HPSRYGDY
+666 HSGRYGDY
-674 GTRVRFMSEYN
+674 GTRVRFVSEYN

-701 NGAVASSA
+701 NGGMASSA

-720 TDGVTYAINTNV
+720 TDGITYAINTNV

-778 STYNTVTLTW
+778 STYNSVTLTW

-803 GVTKQT
+803 GVTKKT

-854 NVTLSCDGTE
+854 DVTLSCDGTE
-864 YALGAQDKPYTLPT
+864 HALGAQDKPYTLPT
-878 TGAYVAN
+878 TGPYVAN

-912 MNTSGTAY
+912 MNASGIAY

-938 TETEQITDGQYLIMC
+938 TETGQITDGQYLIMC
-953 NTWGDADDDPSDDY
+953 NTWGDTDDDPSDDY
-967 DYFTALKGSLDASF
+967 DYFTTLKGSLDASF
-981 DAANTN
+981 DAVNTN
-987 YITNVKRN
+987 YITDVKRN
-995 TVEDTIGVTSATTA
+995 TVEDTIGVTSSTTA
-1009 NEVTITAVSGGHTI
+1009 NEVTITAVSGGYTI
-1023 KTKSNYYIGRT
+1023 KTKSNFYIGRT
-1034 TSGNGIN
+1034 TNSTGIN

-1058 FICEG
+1058 FVCKG
-1063 SGGSIYL
+1063 SGGNIYL
-1070 EFNTS
+1070 KFNTS
-1075 WTGFRYYA
+1075 WIGFRYYT
-1083 SGQEDIQLYKRTSGN
+1083 SGQDAIQLYKRTSGN

-1117 TVDAIDESATISWD
+1117 SVDAVDMSATISWN
-1131 DQVGAD
+1131 DQIGAV
-1137 NGYSLIV
+1137 NGYNV
-1144 KQGSTTK
+1144 TCTNGTNQDV
-1151 YENTGIAAGTTSIVV
+1151 AAGVTSLEIT
-1166 SGLNPT
+1166 GLSPLEN
-1172 TTYNYTVTAKGAT
+1172 YEYTVTAKGAT
-1185 CNRDYDG
+1185 CNRSYTG
-1192 SFTTANC
+1192 TFTTASC
-1199 AVLPTGVSVSP
+1199 SVVPTGVSVTPS
-1210 NTSSAIVRWT
+1210 TSSVIVRWV
-1220 HTSPTATVTVYSD
+1220 HASPKATVTIYSD
-1233 NAASIVVTSV
+1233 NTCSDVVKTEDNLTTGCTV
-1243 DDLASGGKVTGLA
+1243 SGLEEGK
-1256 EGTTYYLRV
+1256 TYFLKV
-1265 FAGADC
+1265 FAGAGC
-1271 GSAITEFTT
+1271 GSSAVEFTT
-1280 LSSAVILAEWFPDS
+1280 LSSAVIIAEWFTDS

-1311 DKQEKKTGTTLYADK
+1311 DKKNTSTASTSYADG

-1331 YFEGEGS
+1331 YYEAYRNI
-1338 MKLIA
+1338 KLWA
-1343 IYNGTD
+1343 VYNGTEA
-1349 HDIDLSGYK
+1349 K
-1358 INVVTRSKNK
+1358 ISLANITVK
-1368 STGIWNQSNSEYDIS
+1368 SSNN
-1383 SLGSIAQGQEIIFFS
+1383 GSDWGK
-1398 RPLSSEPGV
+1398 
-1407 YGCADT
+1407 D
-1413 WLTNQATKNH
+1413 
-1423 STDNPRW
+1423 
-1430 IECESGGSYISK
+1430 SGGSVDNKKITSLASYGHHEAGYIYPGEEIIVYSNGSDAQDAAIITCMESAYGEAYK
-1442 KFTFNGD
+1442 TDPDSIWYLVKNSTTSISGD
-1449 DALQLIDG
+1449 DGLLLLDGTDTLDVIGGTNANTAYLAAKPKPTWGDANGWNCDDGEDVNGNTLAL
-1457 STVIDCFGA
+1457 STNRCLLVRKNTVKNG
-1466 ASGPMPLTT
+1466 L
-1475 HNCRSEESW
+1475 N
-1484 TESKIRNMDYGK
+1484 
-1496 TASDFPGIDPG
+1496 
-1507 DLDSYGI
+1507 
-1514 DLIHDSIELFTA
+1514 
-1526 RAILFRDLSVV
+1526 
-1537 SGVDAVAKNT
+1537 AVAKNKDYFNT
-1547 TDFVTFSKE
+1547 LCDE
-1556 WNGRYICASGTTGNG
+1556 WWGAHVPETSNEVQTSCGNFAYVG
-1571 TCNSFKDLSLFDY
+1571 HYDY
-1584 NEYYAKFDSITT
+1584 NNYYAKFDTVTT
-1596 IDELGGK
+1596 VDELGGK

-1620 SCTMLRINVYEGS
+1620 SCTMLRVNVYEGS

-1648 DNKTTKDTIFICD
+1648 GNKTTQDTIFVSD

-1684 LTKDE
+1684 LTKAE
-1689 HTGNDVDFI
+1689 HTGNDVDLI
-1698 RNLTIYPGGTMN
+1698 RNLTIYPGGTMD
-1710 IPTSRTFN
+1710 IPNSRTFN
-1718 VSSVQF
+1718 VASVQF

-1734 KLAGTLQTS
+1734 KLSGMLHTS
-1743 DQQVLVSRRINNSEA
+1743 DQQVLVSRRINNSDA
-1758 YFFSLPYDCNLSD
+1758 YFFSLPYDCNISD
-1771 VRWSNGEPAV
+1771 IRWSNGEPAV
-1781 LDEGFRIKEYDSQAR
+1781 LDNGFRIKEYDSRAR
-1796 ADQGSTKGAPGHWKP
+1796 ADEGSTKGAPGHWKM
-1811 VTPGSTLEAGKGY
+1811 VTGSTLEAGKGY

-1830 KYLKELIFPLEIHTT
+1830 KYLKELIFPLDLGKT
-1845 NVSAAENQK
+1845 NVSDAENEK
-1854 EPHGDNIVPIHQYLS
+1854 VGKSDNVVPIHQY
-1869 TTGKTINNENWN
+1869 TNGATTINNHNWN
-1881 FIAQPYLCAMSPMAG
+1881 FIAQPYLCAMTPMAG
-1896 DDITY
+1896 DAITY
-1901 GYLEYEIEE
+1901 GYLDWKVENDE
-1910 VAGEQQVVWYRREA
+1910 VVWERKEVGK
-1924 TNQYLTIYNPSSK
+1924 QYLTIYDPSSK
-1937 TYDQKFWSSVS
+1937 TYTQKFWNAVS
-1948 QLDPFLAFFVQGKT
+1948 QLDPFLAFFVQGKA
-1962 EGSFTFTENK
+1962 EGTFTFVEGN
-1972 RKNAPARH
+1972 RLNNAPARH
-1980 LASQAEVDDDP
+1980 LASQAEVDEDP

-2008 NLRVRQDFTEEEYKL
+2008 NLRVRQDFTEDEYKL

-2042 KTPSYQLAFQAVSD
+2042 KTPSYQLAFQAVND

-2069 CYKPGTYTF
+2069 CYKAGTYTF
-2078 GLSND
+2078 GLSDD

-2094 YDKVAGV
+2094 YDKVSGV

-2136 VTTDIGIPEAPDN
+2136 VTTDTGLPEAPDN
-2149 MARKI
+2149 MVRKI